1 MADNEILTR
10 LETLTLEAM
19 ADLEGAKDE
28 NALQQWRET
37 HLGKESELKQLH
49 EKLAESS
56 AEEHQKLEEAHAK
69 LEAAYEA
76 RAVELHKLNPNTDL
90 RARLQAFTLEALS
103 EIEGASDEDT
113 LKKLHEERLA
123 QLHAKLESSKEDREK
138 LEEAAKEAHAKLDA
152 AYEARAVALHKLNPN
167 TDLRARLQAFTLE
180 ALSEI
185 EGASDEDTLKKLHE
199 ERLAQLHAK
208 LESSKEDREKLEEA
222 AKEAHAKLDAAYE
235 ARAVALHKLNP
246 NTDLRA
252 RLQAFTLE
260 TLAEIEGAAD
270 EDTLKNVRESRR
282 SQFHAKLEA
291 LSKEDR
297 EKLEAA
303 AKEAHAKL
311 DAAFEARAAKL
322 HHGK

>member
-37 HLGKESELKQLH
+37 HLGKESELKQIH
-49 EKLAESS
+49 EKLEESA

-69 LEAAYEA
+69 LE
-76 RAVELHKLNPNTDL
+76 
-90 RARLQAFTLEALS
+90 
-103 EIEGASDEDT
+103 
-113 LKKLHEERLA
+113 
-123 QLHAKLESSKEDREK
+123 
-138 LEEAAKEAHAKLDA
+138 A

-246 NTDLRA
+246 NTDLHA

-260 TLAEIEGAAD
+260 VLAEIEGAAD
-270 EDTLKNVRESRR
+270 EDTLKNVRESRH

>member
-76 RAVELHKLNPNTDL
+76 RAV
-90 RARLQAFTLEALS
+90 
-103 EIEGASDEDT
+103 
-113 LKKLHEERLA
+113 
-123 QLHAKLESSKEDREK
+123 
-138 LEEAAKEAHAKLDA
+138 
-152 AYEARAVALHKLNPN
+152 ALHKLNPN

-180 ALSEI
+180 A
-185 EGASDEDTLKKLHE
+185 
-199 ERLAQLHAK
+199 
-208 LESSKEDREKLEEA
+208 
-222 AKEAHAKLDAAYE
+222 
-235 ARAVALHKLNP
+235 
-246 NTDLRA
+246 
-252 RLQAFTLE
+252 
-260 TLAEIEGAAD
+260 LAEIEGAAD